1 MNQERELDSSLNDGE
16 LSRLYAESTRIEPP
30 AHLDAAILAEAHRAV
45 QARPEGKRQRR
56 WAVPLGLVAS
66 LFVMIMVG
74 LQLPYMLRE
83 TPPLQAPMPT
93 AMEPR
98 IDESSMAE
106 NAPAKRMRS
115 ENIAAGQ
122 AAKGEGSIAPA
133 APPAEAAPVAA
144 MQPAPAAKAMEM
156 RKREE
161 SARMDTLESEKKSA
175 YSSEGNLAP
184 AMKPQAPAAAVAAP
198 APVLLERALL
208 KDESAAQR
216 PEEWLKRIEKL
227 KQEGKQEEVK
237 KELEAFR
244 KRYPDYPIPAGL
256 K

>member
-1 MNQERELDSSLNDGE
+1 MSQERELDSSLNDRE

-30 AHLDAAILAEAHRAV
+30 PHLDAAILAEAHRAV

-66 LFVMIMVG
+66 LFVMVMVG

-83 TPPLQAPMPT
+83 TPSLQAPVPA
-93 AMEPR
+93 AMAPKM
-98 IDESSMAE
+98 DESSMAE
-106 NAPAKRMRS
+106 NAPAKEMRS
-115 ENIAAGQ
+115 KIAADQ
-122 AAKGEGSIAPA
+122 AATGSNNAPA
-133 APPAEAAPVAA
+133 APPAEVAQPATA
-144 MQPAPAAKAMEM
+144 MAPAPAARAMEM

-175 YSSEGNLAP
+175 YSEGNIAP
-184 AMKPQAPAAAVAAP
+184 AMKPQAPAAAAAAP
-198 APVLLERALL
+198 APVLLERAVM

-216 PEEWLKRIEKL
+216 PAEWLKRIEKL

-256 K
+256 KEH